1 MPCPVLIS
9 KNPNPG
15 DMKLQDGVTE
25 TAGEAYGYAKAYI
38 EQQLEYT
45 KLDIAERLSIA
56 ISSAITAIVVVQLA
70 FFVAGFLSIAL
81 GIYLGQRMGSYAQS
95 FLIVGGIYAVIT
107 FVIVLFRRPLVT
119 NPVVSRI
126 IKIFFE
132 VQ

>member
-1 MPCPVLIS
+1 
-9 KNPNPG
+9 
-15 DMKLQDGVTE
+15 MKLQDGVTE

-107 FVIVLFRRPLVT
+107 FIIVLFRRPLVT

>member
-1 MPCPVLIS
+1 MLIS

-95 FLIVGGIYAVIT
+95 FLIVGGIYAAIT
-107 FVIVLFRRPLVT
+107 FIIVLFRRPLVT

>member
-1 MPCPVLIS
+1 MLIS